1 MNHFIILTSPMIG
14 IEAPLALERPQKQY
28 AMGNENVYL
37 NTPTVSEDMLNDYRY
52 TGLTLGPHPMAL
64 LRNHPTLK
72 GFRHAQDLEEC
83 RSGQLIR
90 IAGLV
95 TGRQRPGTASGVVFL
110 TLEDETG
117 NTNIIIWATVMAR
130 FRAALLQGQLLKFK
144 GVVERE
150 GRVIHVVAG
159 HVEDASELLEDVQA
173 HETPFK
179 SRDFH

>member
-1 MNHFIILTSPMIG
+1 M
-14 IEAPLALERPQKQY
+14 
-28 AMGNENVYL
+28 
-37 NTPTVSEDMLNDYRY
+37 
-52 TGLTLGPHPMAL
+52 
-64 LRNHPTLK
+64 
-72 GFRHAQDLEEC
+72 
-83 RSGQLIR
+83 
-90 IAGLV
+90 
-95 TGRQRPGTASGVVFL
+95 VFL

-173 HETPFK
+173 PETPIK